1 MNNAANSRM
10 PRFAGILL
18 ICLLAGCTP
27 TLVVYKA
34 PETISVPYPNV
45 KKIPLTVELRLNE
58 ELLGAQ
64 WPRECLS
71 DKCVVIPL
79 GAVLSEQAESMSR
92 KLFTGLI
99 VAKSAADGA
108 PTKSDAILSPK
119 PVAIERTLG
128 ATAFSDSVLTVVL
141 EWTMKDAN
149 GRPVWVDATKGHGV
163 AKSGNAFT
171 HSSNATDQIG
181 ALVKDL
187 FLKSYRL
194 ISGAKEIRALAQ
206 RRR

>member
-64 WPRECLS
+64 WTHGR
-71 DKCVVIPL
+71 VVIPL

-92 KLFTGLI
+92 KLFTGLN

-149 GRPVWVDATKGHGV
+149 GRLVWVDATKGHGV
-163 AKSGNAFT
+163 ANTGNAFT

>member
-64 WPRECLS
+64 WTHEC
-71 DKCVVIPL
+71 KCVVIPL

-128 ATAFSDSVLTVVL
+128 ASAFGDSVLTVVL

-149 GRPVWVDATKGHGV
+149 GRLVWVDATKGHGV

-171 HSSNATDQIG
+171 YKSNATDQIG

>member
-64 WPRECLS
+64 WTPEC
-71 DKCVVIPL
+71 KCVVIPL

-128 ATAFSDSVLTVVL
+128 ASAFGDSVLTVVL

-149 GRPVWVDATKGHGV
+149 GRLVWVDATKGHGV

-171 HSSNATDQIG
+171 YRSNATDQIG

-194 ISGAKEIRALAQ
+194 ISGAKEFRALAQ
-206 RRR
+206 RRQ